1 MKIRTHSSEETQAL
15 GQQLGRLIKP
25 PFVLFLQGDLG
36 TGKTL
41 LTQSIALGLGI
52 QEHVNS
58 PTFVLMKIYEGKPRL
73 VHVDA
78 YRLEGIEESIGISDE
93 LDSNT
98 VMIIEWPQY
107 LNEDISAD
115 MVIKLNYIDETAREI
130 TLESHH
136 PIMEQWRS
144 YVAISD

>member
-41 LTQSIALGLGI
+41 LSQSIALGLGI

-78 YRLEGIEESIGISDE
+78 YRLDGIEESIGISDE
-93 LDSNT
+93 LDSNS
-98 VMIIEWPQY
+98 VMVIEWPQY

-115 MVIKLNYIDETAREI
+115 MMIKLNYIDETTREI
-130 TLESHH
+130 TFESHH

-144 YVAISD
+144 YVATSD

>member
-1 MKIRTHSSEETQAL
+1 MKIRTHSCEETQAL

-41 LTQSIALGLGI
+41 LSQSIALGLGI

-78 YRLEGIEESIGISDE
+78 YRLDGIEESIGISDE
-93 LDSNT
+93 LDSNS
-98 VMIIEWPQY
+98 VMVIEWPQY

-115 MVIKLNYIDETAREI
+115 MMIKLNYIDETTREI
-130 TLESHH
+130 TFESHH

-144 YVAISD
+144 YVATSD

>member
-115 MVIKLNYIDETAREI
+115 MMIKLNYIDETAREI

>member
-1 MKIRTHSSEETQAL
+1 MKIKTHSSEETQAL

>member
-115 MVIKLNYIDETAREI
+115 MMIKLNYIDETTREI

>member
-41 LTQSIALGLGI
+41 LSQSIALGLGI

-78 YRLEGIEESIGISDE
+78 YRLDGIEESIGISDE
-93 LDSNT
+93 LDSNS
-98 VMIIEWPQY
+98 VMVIEWPQY

-115 MVIKLNYIDETAREI
+115 MMIKLNYIDETTREI
-130 TLESHH
+130 TFESHH
-136 PIMEQWRS
+136 PMMEQWRS
-144 YVAISD
+144 YVATSD